1 MRLFCSDGRK
11 QVYPVIVSFWTMFQI
26 LVGFSIPSIWL
37 AGSKWLLV
45 IGNSRQRGFPL
56 VGIS

>member
-11 QVYPVIVSFWTMFQI
+11 RVHPVVMSFWTLFQI
-26 LVGFSIPSIWL
+26 LVGSGIPSIWM

-45 IGNSRQRGFPL
+45 IGNSR
-56 VGIS
+56 

>member
-26 LVGFSIPSIWL
+26 LVGFGIPSIWME
-37 AGSKWLLV
+37 GSKWLLV
-45 IGNSRQRGFPL
+45 IGNSR
-56 VGIS
+56 